1 MRHAKSSW
9 NDPGL
14 SDFDRPLND
23 RGERAAP
30 FMGTLMRQKGFLPE
44 LIVSS
49 PAKRA
54 SRTAELVNDAGS
66 FEAGIVFNDHIYE
79 ASPRAL
85 REVVAEIED
94 TFWSVLL
101 VGHNP
106 GFEGFVRY
114 LTGVLEPMPTAALA
128 VIDLDITK
136 WGEVNERSGELK
148 LLIRPKDEMA

>member
-9 NDPGL
+9 NDSGL

-30 FMGTLMRQKGFLPE
+30 FMGRLMRRKGFLPD

-54 SRTAELVNDAGS
+54 RSTAEMVNDAGS
-66 FEAGIVFNDHIYE
+66 FEADIVCDDDIYE

-85 REVVAEIED
+85 REVVAGIED
-94 TFWSVLL
+94 TVWSVLL

-114 LTGVLEPMPTAALA
+114 LSGVLEPMPTAALA
-128 VIDLDITK
+128 VIDLDISS
-136 WGEVNERSGELK
+136 WSQINERSGELK
-148 LLIRPKDEMA
+148 FLIRPKDEMA